1 MSLKLY
7 RPDPDGG
14 LSPAPVK
21 PEDYRRQ
28 LRSRRW
34 DAAPLANADVERTDP
49 RIAVGFIVLLGLLTL
64 ALLLLGYGSGFWG

>member
-14 LSPAPVK
+14 LEPAPVK
-21 PEDYRRQ
+21 NGDYRAL

-34 DAAPLANADVERTDP
+34 KSAQLENPEVHQTDP
-49 RIAVGFIVLLGLLTL
+49 RIAVLFVALLAGLTL
-64 ALLLLGYGSGFWG
+64 VIMIVGYGSGFWS

>member
-14 LSPAPVK
+14 LEPAPVQT
-21 PEDYRRQ
+21 EDYRRQ

-34 DAAPLANADVERTDP
+34 DAAQLKNPEVEQTDP
-49 RIAVGFIVLLGLLTL
+49 RIAALFIGMLGVLTFAVLIV
-64 ALLLLGYGSGFWG
+64 GYGIGFWS

>member
-14 LSPAPVK
+14 LEPAPVK
-21 PEDYRRQ
+21 TEDYRRQ

-34 DAAPLANADVERTDP
+34 KAAQLSNPEVEQTDP
-49 RIAVGFIVLLGLLTL
+49 RIAVLFIALL
-64 ALLLLGYGSGFWG
+64 ALLSFGVLVVGYGIGFWS

>member
-14 LSPAPVK
+14 LEPAPVK
-21 PEDYRRQ
+21 TGDYRVR

-34 DAAPLANADVERTDP
+34 KAAELKNPEVHQTDP
-49 RIAVGFIVLLGLLTL
+49 RIAVLFI
-64 ALLLLGYGSGFWG
+64 ALLAILTFVIMIVGYGSGFWS

>member
-14 LSPAPVK
+14 LEPAPVK
-21 PEDYRRQ
+21 TEDYRVQ

-34 DAAPLANADVERTDP
+34 RAAQLKNPDVKQTDP
-49 RIAVGFIVLLGLLTL
+49 RIAVLFVALLAGLTL
-64 ALLLLGYGSGFWG
+64 VIMIVGYGSGFWS

>member
-14 LSPAPVK
+14 LEPAPAK
-21 PEDYRRQ
+21 TEDYRAQ

-34 DAAPLANADVERTDP
+34 KSARLKNPEVEQTDP
-49 RIAVGFIVLLGLLTL
+49 RIAVLFIGLLAGLTFVVL
-64 ALLLLGYGSGFWG
+64 ILGYGSGFWS

>member
-14 LSPAPVK
+14 LEPTPVQTG
-21 PEDYRRQ
+21 DYRLQ

-34 DAAPLANADVERTDP
+34 KSAQLKNPEVEQTDP
-49 RIAVGFIVLLGLLTL
+49 RIAVLFIAGMAALTFVIMIV
-64 ALLLLGYGSGFWG
+64 GYGSGFWS